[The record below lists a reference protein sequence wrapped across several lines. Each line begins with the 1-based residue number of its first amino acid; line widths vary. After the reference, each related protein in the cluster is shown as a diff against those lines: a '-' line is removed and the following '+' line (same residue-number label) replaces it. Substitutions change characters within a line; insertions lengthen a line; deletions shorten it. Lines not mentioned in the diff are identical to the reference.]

1 MYISANHE
9 CVETLLFFMLQL
21 HVSLYSIFNLM
32 LWCYV
37 WGLVR
42 FWHKNT
48 WLQLRKVFWLKISV
62 LVATNYKLSMI
73 SKISSGFTHPNIKPV
88 FTCSHWLGSHLA
100 CKSNTLWYIIN
111 NTQNTQKKCH
121 YGKCDSY
128 ERESKIKLQ
137 FMPTFYPVDYGWIP
151 DPGLFRVLT
160 ELCC

>member
-1 MYISANHE
+1 MLAMYISGNHE

-21 HVSLYSIFNLM
+21 YVSLYSIFNLM

-88 FTCSHWLGSHLA
+88 FTCSHWLGSLLA

-111 NTQNTQKKCH
+111 NTQNTQKNATMVSMTHTNVNLRLNCSSCQH
-121 YGKCDSY
+121 FILYFSGY
-128 ERESKIKLQ
+128 
-137 FMPTFYPVDYGWIP
+137 
-151 DPGLFRVLT
+151 
-160 ELCC
+160 